1 MEDRNKYIAKMSAR
15 LKILNA
21 DIKKLEAKADL
32 VKIDAKANYRKQVK
46 DIKNKRDEAQ
56 KKIKQI
62 QKSSE
67 EAWVELKTGFEKS
80 WNTLSDSVK
89 NTLAQFK

>member
-21 DIKKLEAKADL
+21 DIKKLEAKANL